1 MISQLI
7 KLAPIIC
14 STLKILLN
22 KKEDTKVLRGT
33 RPKPK
38 SEQLRELNIFHI
50 KNLFRKTLRDKTCQG
65 KKSTKQPTTNAW
77 KN

>member
-1 MISQLI
+1 VCRYI
-7 KLAPIIC
+7 KQEPLF
-14 STLKILLN
+14 LFKILLN

-38 SEQLRELNIFHI
+38 SEQLREFNIFHI
-50 KNLFRKTLRDKTCQG
+50 ENLFRKTQRDKTYQG
-65 KKSTKQPTTNAW
+65 KKSTEQPTTKAW

>member
-1 MISQLI
+1 VCRYI
-7 KLAPIIC
+7 KQEPLF
-14 STLKILLN
+14 LFKILLN
-22 KKEDTKVLRGT
+22 KKEGTKVLRGT

-50 KNLFRKTLRDKTCQG
+50 KNLFRKTQRDKTCQG
-65 KKSTKQPTTNAW
+65 KKSTEQPTTKAW